1 MKSVTF
7 ENLKKQNYTM
17 KESLRA
23 LKTNIQFCGDDICTI
38 VVTSA
43 MPNEGKSTVTMDL
56 ARSFSESGKRVLL
69 IDTDMRKSVY
79 VGRLRA
85 VASDGREI
93 YGLSHF
99 LSGQKK
105 LEDVLY
111 GTTIPGLFMIFAGPS
126 VPNPTE
132 ILEKKYFTELL
143 NFAKE
148 HFDYVLLDCAPIGA
162 AIDAAVIAKH
172 CDGAILVIA
181 QGMASGRLIYALYD
195 YKAPLKLSQ
204 CQFVGLKWFKTL
216 FSNKTQVMQLIQV
229 MKNTFAMSLLGI
241 ATSFLPVLFAVF
253 LNEIKCKWFKNLV
266 QTLTTLPN
274 FISWTLVYSIA
285 FCLFSTTGMFNTV
298 MQNLGVISEPLKI
311 LDSGRHVWLQ
321 MILWSTWKGLGWG
334 AIMYLAAIAG
344 IDQEMYDAAKV
355 DGAGR
360 FQIIKNITIPSIMPT
375 YFVML
380 MLSVANFLNNGMD
393 QYFVFQ
399 NAFNKSTIQVLDL
412 YVYNIGMTGRSLS
425 LATAIGI
432 LKSIV
437 SVTLLAIVNFV
448 SKKTRGESMI

>member
-1 MKSVTF
+1 MTTKKKKS
-7 ENLKKQNYTM
+7 
-17 KESLRA
+17 
-23 LKTNIQFCGDDICTI
+23 
-38 VVTSA
+38 
-43 MPNEGKSTVTMDL
+43 
-56 ARSFSESGKRVLL
+56 
-69 IDTDMRKSVY
+69 
-79 VGRLRA
+79 
-85 VASDGREI
+85 
-93 YGLSHF
+93 
-99 LSGQKK
+99 
-105 LEDVLY
+105 
-111 GTTIPGLFMIFAGPS
+111 
-126 VPNPTE
+126 
-132 ILEKKYFTELL
+132 
-143 NFAKE
+143 
-148 HFDYVLLDCAPIGA
+148 
-162 AIDAAVIAKH
+162 
-172 CDGAILVIA
+172 
-181 QGMASGRLIYALYD
+181 QGMKLFLMILPFLILCFLFSYFPLHGWIYALYD

-425 LATAIGI
+425 LATTIGI